1 MLLVAKDEMLK
12 SNYGLQFAENEAE
25 AREMLEG
32 INDVLTWFCLNHPTA
47 RFCRTL
53 VLSGF
58 TLSGLE
64 HDSGIVAEANSR
76 FSAMLKLGEYG
87 MLGEF
92 RPRGNETAKRF
103 GTDCS
108 NTFLLMQ
115 TYEESLAE
123 VQARPELTNSHSCIL
138 SGGCWKK
145 MRFVDFFFKNF
156 GKK

>member
-1 MLLVAKDEMLK
+1 MGCIKRAANVLLVAKDEMLK
-12 SNYGLQFAENEAE
+12 SNYGLQFAENEVE

-32 INDVLTWFCLNHPTA
+32 INDVLTWFCLNHPSA

-58 TLSGLE
+58 TLS
-64 HDSGIVAEANSR
+64 HIDQDSNTLINEANNR
-76 FSAMLKLGEYG
+76 FSAMLKLGEFG

-92 RPRGNETAKRF
+92 QPASRANETLKRF

-123 VQARPELTNSHSCIL
+123 VQSKP
-138 SGGCWKK
+138 
-145 MRFVDFFFKNF
+145 
-156 GKK
+156 